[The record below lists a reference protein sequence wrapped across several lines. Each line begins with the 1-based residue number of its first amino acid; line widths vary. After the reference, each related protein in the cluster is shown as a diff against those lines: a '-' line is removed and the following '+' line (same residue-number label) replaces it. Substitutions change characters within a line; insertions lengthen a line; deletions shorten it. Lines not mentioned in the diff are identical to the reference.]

1 MTETNLPAIESSGL
15 TMSYLNDYEI
25 VDAKARKMIQEWQD
39 ANFNWI
45 KFDSTQVLYNGGLLT
60 IGGTVKSGDK
70 FTVKYNLSKPPLQ
83 GQASIE
89 LSDKTNLSFSSN
101 PGVNTSY
108 TIDPNKFTGFYQA
121 SFPFISNAVSYVSI
135 LSNGIA
141 IIYYTSNDN
150 MTIVY
155 DNGTWVNDAYKTI
168 TVSNKDYWE
177 ANPGVV
183 EQEQFKTYIGELPP
197 VYEPSKATVDAAQGA
212 NQLTLK
218 WIGEDTIKI
227 DPFNICTISVKD
239 AEKPDGKTI
248 TTLITCIPGNSEI
261 VIPPTPESGG
271 GGGGDTPATQ
281 LTLKV
286 GFSASN
292 TDPPTQPAAQDNF
305 TVGSF
310 PEWIMYNLTP
320 SSLDKKDDYVWVYI
334 PAEFAQGADG
344 NDKTKVNPVQNIY
357 LFSKTEPVTMTTMPN
372 NWYCS
377 PEPYFEENTY
387 NNGKG
392 FYFAIQR

>member
-1 MTETNLPAIESSGL
+1 MTETNLPTIESSGL

-70 FTVKYNLSKPPLQ
+70 FTVKYNLSKLPLQ

-89 LSDKTNLSFSSN
+89 LSDKTNLSFLSN
-101 PGVNTSY
+101 PGVKTNY
-108 TIDPNKFTGFYQA
+108 TIDLNKFTGFVNVY
-121 SFPFISNAVSYVSI
+121 FPFTSNAVAYATI
-135 LSNGIA
+135 MFNGEFLVYQTADDVGTIA
-141 IIYYTSNDN
+141 YQ
-150 MTIVY
+150 
-155 DNGTWVNDAYKTI
+155 NGTWVNNAYQTI
-168 TVSNKDYWE
+168 TISNKEYWE
-177 ANPGVV
+177 ANPSAAS
-183 EQEQFKTYIGELPP
+183 QEKFKECIGELPP
-197 VYEPSKATVDAAQGA
+197 VYEPSKAIVDAALGA

-218 WIGEDTIKI
+218 WIGEDTVKT

-248 TTLITCIPGNSEI
+248 TTLITCTPGNSEI
-261 VIPPTPESGG
+261 VIPPSPGG
-271 GGGGDTPATQ
+271 GGGGDTPTTK

-292 TDPPTQPAAQDNF
+292 TEPPAQA
-305 TVGSF
+305 TSQIEKPVGSF
-310 PEWIMYNLTP
+310 PKWIMNSLAQT
-320 SSLDKKDDYVWVYI
+320 SLDQENDYIWIYI
-334 PAEFAQGADG
+334 PAEFAQSADG
-344 NDKTKVNPVQNIY
+344 NDETKVNPVQNIY

-377 PEPYFEENTY
+377 PESYSEENTS
-387 NNGKG
+387 KG
-392 FYFAIQR
+392 FYFAIKST

>member
-70 FTVKYNLSKPPLQ
+70 FTVKYNLSKLPLQ
-83 GQASIE
+83 NRASIE
-89 LSDKTNLSFSSN
+89 LSDKTNLSFLNN
-101 PGVNTSY
+101 PGVKTNY
-108 TIDPNKFTGFYQA
+108 TIDLNKFTGFVNIH
-121 SFPFISNAVSYVSI
+121 FPFTSNAVAYATI
-135 LSNGIA
+135 MFNGTFLVYQTADDVGTIA
-141 IIYYTSNDN
+141 YQ
-150 MTIVY
+150 
-155 DNGTWVNDAYKTI
+155 NGTWINNAYQTI
-168 TVSNKDYWE
+168 TISNKEYWE
-177 ANPGVV
+177 ANPDVAS
-183 EQEQFKTYIGELPP
+183 QEQFKAWIGELPP
-197 VYEPSKATVDAAQGA
+197 VYEPSKAIVDAALGA

-248 TTLITCIPGNSEI
+248 TTLITCTPGNSEI
-261 VIPPTPESGG
+261 VTPPGG
-271 GGGGDTPATQ
+271 GGGGDTPVPE

-292 TDPPTQPAAQDNF
+292 TEPPTQATRQRAFPI
-305 TVGSF
+305 GSF
-310 PEWIMYNLTP
+310 PAWTMYNLVQEK
-320 SSLDKKDDYVWVYI
+320 SLGQETVYIWVYI

-344 NDKTKVNPVQNIY
+344 NDETKVNPVQNIY
-357 LFSKTEPVTMTTMPN
+357 LFSSNEPVTMTTMPN

-377 PEPYFEENTY
+377 PESYFEENTRISR
-387 NNGKG
+387 G
-392 FYFAIQR
+392 FYFAIRRNG